1 MPLEE
6 LLSAADPARRA
17 QIDEPDSA
25 RATALYRRIVRT
37 PPSHGGGG
45 VRTGAPGR
53 ADIRAVAR
61 RGTRR
66 MFPGRSPLAAGA
78 TAVVVAAGLSLVTL
92 AVSSRASHG
101 TLARGKAASTS
112 SQRSLSLRTPSSR
125 RPSQPGSRPV
135 QLNQAG
141 AVLDAL
147 AVVAAGG
154 PAATL
159 VPGPGKYLYVLDIEL
174 KGAPAGGGTSM
185 PCGSVI
191 RQEWLAADSSGRQ
204 VINQPG
210 CAQQSQIVQNWPEG
224 GNGITFDYF
233 DWEGLPTEPAA
244 MEAAIVQRFEGGQPN
259 DAMTFLI
266 ATSVLNVAAPPAV
279 RSAVFRMLATLPRV
293 HYLGKVR
300 DPLGRT
306 GDTIALVKKPDDLVA
321 MFDPKTG
328 QVLDALLVPHTFHL
342 ARRLPPWAAPEIYV
356 KIGLVGSIRATPP
369 GTRKLLSEIPY
380 RRWVS

>member
-1 MPLEE
+1 MQLDD

-17 QIDEPDSA
+17 PIDEADSA
-25 RATALYRRIVRT
+25 RAAALYRRIVRT

-45 VRTGAPGR
+45 VRTSAPGR
-53 ADIRAVAR
+53 ADTRPRAR
-61 RGTRR
+61 RGATRMVR
-66 MFPGRSPLAAGA
+66 RPRTLTAVA
-78 TAVVVAAGLSLVTL
+78 TAVVVAAGLGLVTL
-92 AVSSRASHG
+92 AGGSRESHG
-101 TLARGKAASTS
+101 TLAGSG
-112 SQRSLSLRTPSSR
+112 QRSTLSTRSSPS
-125 RPSQPGSRPV
+125 PSPSPSLSPPA
-135 QLNQAG
+135 QLNQAS

-154 PAATL
+154 PSATL

-174 KGAPAGGGTSM
+174 KGAPPGGGTSM

-210 CAQQSQIVQNWPEG
+210 CAQQSKIVQSWPQG
-224 GNGITFDYF
+224 GNGISFDYF
-233 DWEGLPTEPAA
+233 DWEGLPTEPTA
-244 MEAAIVQRFEGGQPN
+244 MEAAIVQRFEGGVAN
-259 DAMTFLI
+259 NAITFLI

-279 RSAVFRMLATLPRV
+279 RSAVFRMLATLPHV
-293 HYLGKVR
+293 HYLGKVT

-328 QVLDALLVPHTFHL
+328 QVLDALLVPRTFHL
-342 ARRLPPWAAPEIYV
+342 ARNLPPWAAPEMYV
-356 KIGLVGSIRATPP
+356 KIGIVGSIKAMPP
-369 GTRKLLSEIPY
+369 GTKKLLSEIPY
-380 RRWVS
+380 QHWVS